1 MPQVDLKVSGCHL
14 FQFLRQL
21 AAQGEVAIEG
31 VESRCRFVSVVFE
44 ANRAASEG
52 LAGPAL
58 PQRETHSAVYRTDHF
73 LGSDEPVA
81 PGADHRKRRRYST
94 GYIGE
99 IVNHTRILVCHS
111 KVAMKVVA

>member
-21 AAQGEVAIEG
+21 AAQGGVAIEG

-44 ANRAASEG
+44 ANLAASEG

-58 PQRETHSAVYRTDHF
+58 PQHETHSAVYRTDHF

-81 PGADHRKRRRYST
+81 PEADHRKRRRYSM

-111 KVAMKVVA
+111 KVAMMVGA